1 MVHAVINLMKEEIK
15 SHTVKFMHK
24 TFLSWKTYLD
34 ETELTL
40 QNNHN
45 SKLDTKLVT
54 SIQKHINSQEVESKI
69 IQMCFFLKQILR
81 IYYRRIIWILID
93 GRVVKWR
100 VIRYLK
106 MYWRSI
112 QTWRRRRRSRW
123 CHPIFLYHLLSM
135 SRTPVRYSDYS
146 SKERRDAAGP
156 RICMSCFSPPLNS
169 LVVPKVSWGIK
180 VCTIWALPSRLFF
193 SAAF

>member
-81 IYYRRIIWILID
+81 IYYRRII
-93 GRVVKWR
+93 
-100 VIRYLK
+100 
-106 MYWRSI
+106 
-112 QTWRRRRRSRW
+112 
-123 CHPIFLYHLLSM
+123 
-135 SRTPVRYSDYS
+135 
-146 SKERRDAAGP
+146 
-156 RICMSCFSPPLNS
+156 
-169 LVVPKVSWGIK
+169 
-180 VCTIWALPSRLFF
+180 
-193 SAAF
+193 